1 MNLNFPGEE
10 KRLRRPVEMHQA
22 RFRVWVGGDGGG
34 GGRGYLDVVLSA
46 YKRHRDPKREGEGGS
61 ESLAGK
67 YLTSRLQVWSSL
79 QFGLAGGCF

>member
-22 RFRVWVGGDGGG
+22 RMGMGRGHFEWEGFGGG
-34 GGRGYLDVVLSA
+34 FLLFCLLM
-46 YKRHRDPKREGEGGS
+46 KRLRDPKREEEGDS

-67 YLTSRLQVWSSL
+67 YLTSRLQVYSSVWIV
-79 QFGLAGGCF
+79 FGV